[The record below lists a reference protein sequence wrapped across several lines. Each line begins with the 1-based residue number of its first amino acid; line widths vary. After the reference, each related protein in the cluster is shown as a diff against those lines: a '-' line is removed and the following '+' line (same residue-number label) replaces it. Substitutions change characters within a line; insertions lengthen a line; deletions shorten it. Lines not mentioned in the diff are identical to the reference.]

1 MTRHTFTTITPL
13 PSSITRQ
20 VVIDFL
26 HDHLEMIDLNPLIK
40 ERHPIPP
47 PPHASAEEQ
56 RCVWYSLTDRIDYL
70 PGGVVSGQVSY
81 TCAFY
86 DLPEGLQTHCYAP
99 MGLDIRDRWSIG
111 GSMPGEPPQPVELGL
126 GAPMTGLYLRED
138 VDLRCNMLMAG
149 FVKKTL
155 KKSHGSLVDKLAAKA
170 QIVSANQSTQS
181 VRTDS
186 PGSLQSP
193 TPTGSESSGMA
204 PLGPL
209 LPPGIGPGQH
219 VTGSNLA
226 YESHSRSSS
235 VGDYYQQRN
244 GTLSPPVHPLG
255 MGSDQPGLGYPNTA
269 YHSNSNSNSQDH
281 FGFPT
286 QNPYSS
292 QDQRQ
297 SELNDTK
304 QDHYPYQQ
312 YEKS

>member
-1 MTRHTFTTITPL
+1 MTRHTFTSITPL

-126 GAPMTGLYLRED
+126 NAPMTGLYLRED
-138 VDLRCNMLMAG
+138 VDLRCNMLMAA

-170 QIVSANQSTQS
+170 QIVSANQSAQNVVS
-181 VRTDS
+181 NS
-186 PGSLQSP
+186 PGSFQSP
-193 TPTGSESSGMA
+193 TPTGSESSGMS

-209 LPPGIGPGQH
+209 LPPGVGPEQH
-219 VTGSNLA
+219 VMGSNLA
-226 YESHSRSSS
+226 YENHSRSSS
-235 VGDYYQQRN
+235 MSDYYQHRN
-244 GTLSPPVHPLG
+244 GTLSPPVQPLG
-255 MGSDQPGLGYPNTA
+255 MGSDQPGLSYPNTA
-269 YHSNSNSNSQDH
+269 FHSNSNSQDH
-281 FGFPT
+281 FGVFT
-286 QNPYSS
+286 QDPYSS
-292 QDQRQ
+292 QHDQRH
-297 SELNDTK
+297 SKLDDTK
-304 QDHYPYQQ
+304 QGYPYPQ
-312 YEKS
+312 YDEKS